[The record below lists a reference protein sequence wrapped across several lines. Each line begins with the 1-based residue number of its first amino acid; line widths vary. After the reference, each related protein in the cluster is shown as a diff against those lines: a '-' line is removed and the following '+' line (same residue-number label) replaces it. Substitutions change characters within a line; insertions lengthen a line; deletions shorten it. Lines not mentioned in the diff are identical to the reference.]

1 MLRHFLKERKYMKPG
16 PNYKMS
22 SLTKI
27 SLATSGVLDPHKRG
41 EWKRAMIDAEL
52 CAAVVPKR
60 EPRKQ
65 AAGGNFTTHASGTV
79 SSGG

>member
-1 MLRHFLKERKYMKPG
+1 
-16 PNYKMS
+16 MS
-22 SLTKI
+22 K
-27 SLATSGVLDPHKRG
+27 VLDPHKRG

-60 EPRKQ
+60 EPRKPQ
-65 AAGGNFTTHASGTV
+65 AGGNFTTHASGTV

>member
-16 PNYKMS
+16 PNYRMS
-22 SLTKI
+22 SLTKA
-27 SLATSGVLDPHKRG
+27 SLALSGVLDPHKRG

-52 CAAVVPKR
+52 CAAVQPKR

-65 AAGGNFTTHASGTV
+65 GGGNFTTHSSGTV
-79 SSGG
+79 SSGS

>member
-1 MLRHFLKERKYMKPG
+1 
-16 PNYKMS
+16 MS
-22 SLTKI
+22 K
-27 SLATSGVLDPHKRG
+27 VLDPHKRG

-65 AAGGNFTTHASGTV
+65 GNGNFTTHASGTV
-79 SSGG
+79 SSGD